1 MNKMDLENQKVLVAG
16 LGKSGMAA
24 YELLKNMGAKVS
36 LFDGKKIWMCPVMT
50 HRFFLAND
58 KEELAGLPVRCL
70 VRVFRWILIWQVNCV
85 N

>member
-1 MNKMDLENQKVLVAG
+1 MDLENQKVLVVG

-36 LFDGKKIWMCPVMT
+36 LFDGKKDLDVSGYDAPVFLGKMT
-50 HRFFLAND
+50 
-58 KEELAGLPVRCL
+58 KENSPVLPVRCL

>member
-36 LFDGKKIWMCPVMT
+36 LFDGKKDLDVSGYDAPVISVKT
-50 HRFFLAND
+50 KENCRF
-58 KEELAGLPVRCL
+58 CL
-70 VRVFRWILIWQVNCV
+70 CGV
-85 N
+85 

>member
-1 MNKMDLENQKVLVAG
+1 MDLENQKVLVAG

-36 LFDGKKIWMCPVMT
+36 LFDGKKDLDVSGYDAPV
-50 HRFFLAND
+50 FLGRN
-58 KEELAGLPVRCL
+58 LPVLPVRCL

>member
-1 MNKMDLENQKVLVAG
+1 MDLENQKVLVAG

-50 HRFFLAND
+50 HRFISV
-58 KEELAGLPVRCL
+58 K
-70 VRVFRWILIWQVNCV
+70 
-85 N
+85 

>member
-36 LFDGKKIWMCPVMT
+36 LFDGKKDLDVSGYDAPV
-50 HRFFLAND
+50 FLAND
-58 KEELAGLPVRCL
+58 KRGTCRFCL
-70 VRVFRWILIWQVNCV
+70 CGV
-85 N
+85 

>member
-36 LFDGKKIWMCPVMT
+36 LFDGKKDLERNLPV
-50 HRFFLAND
+50 
-58 KEELAGLPVRCL
+58 LPVRCL

>member
-36 LFDGKKIWMCPVMT
+36 LFDGKKDLDVSGYDAPV
-50 HRFFLAND
+50 FLG
-58 KEELAGLPVRCL
+58 K
-70 VRVFRWILIWQVNCV
+70 
-85 N
+85 

>member
-1 MNKMDLENQKVLVAG
+1 MDLENQKVLVAG

-36 LFDGKKIWMCPVMT
+36 LFDGKKDLDVSGYDAPV
-50 HRFFLAND
+50 FLGKMRN
-58 KEELAGLPVRCL
+58 LPVLPVRCL

>member
-36 LFDGKKIWMCPVMT
+36 LFDGKKGTLMI
-50 HRFFLAND
+50 
-58 KEELAGLPVRCL
+58 LPGIFPGQTL
-70 VRVFRWILIWQVNCV
+70 WLFNYTE
-85 N
+85 

>member
-1 MNKMDLENQKVLVAG
+1 MDLENQKVLVAG

-36 LFDGKKIWMCPVMT
+36 LFDGKKDLDVSGYDAPVFLGKMT
-50 HRFFLAND
+50 KRRLPV
-58 KEELAGLPVRCL
+58 LPVRCL